1 MNDYFSDRENGPR
14 ARTEQVISPV
24 VWAGLVAT
32 VQALINSGAFGLRF
46 PERCPDGQA
55 VCGCDTDALAASVIA
70 EMPGL
75 AWPLETMCLVED
87 GFLSQREPFAPDTLL
102 ILDFIE
108 FIYASVAKPIP
119 GKHHDFFS
127 HHHLTFDQQSGQ
139 EEFRATVNRI
149 FSRNGVAFE
158 MLSTGRIVRVLPPV
172 LGEDLKRTIF
182 RTGDRTLDNMLEEC
196 RTKFSDRNPLVR
208 REALERLWDGWER
221 LKSLADPGDKK
232 RSIKIILDATATEP
246 SLRARLEGEATELN
260 SIGNSHL
267 IRHSEVNQ
275 VPVIDVDQ
283 VDYLFHR
290 LFAMIQLIL
299 RKKGSA

>member
-196 RTKFSDRNPLVR
+196 RTKFSDRNPLLR

-232 RSIKIILDATATEP
+232 RSIKIILDATAAEP

>member
-232 RSIKIILDATATEP
+232 RSIKIILDATAAEP

>member
-127 HHHLTFDQQSGQ
+127 HHHFTFDQQLGQ

-182 RTGDRTLDNMLEEC
+182 RTGDRTLDNMLDEC
-196 RTKFSDRNPLVR
+196 RAKFSDRNPLVR

-232 RSIKIILDATATEP
+232 RSIKIILDATAAEP

-290 LFAMIQLIL
+290 LFAMIQLVL

>member
-32 VQALINSGAFGLRF
+32 VQALINGGAFGLRF

-75 AWPLETMCLVED
+75 AWPLETMCLVEE
-87 GFLSQREPFAPDTLL
+87 GFLSQREPFAPNTLL

-182 RTGDRTLDNMLEEC
+182 RTGDRTLDNMLDEC
-196 RTKFSDRNPLVR
+196 RAKFSDRNPLVR

-232 RSIKIILDATATEP
+232 RSIKIILDATAAEP

>member
-232 RSIKIILDATATEP
+232 RSIKIILDATAAEP
-246 SLRARLEGEATELN
+246 SLRARMEEEATELN

>member
-102 ILDFIE
+102 IMDFIE

-158 MLSTGRIVRVLPPV
+158 RLSTGRIVRVLPPV

-232 RSIKIILDATATEP
+232 RSI
-246 SLRARLEGEATELN
+246 
-260 SIGNSHL
+260 
-267 IRHSEVNQ
+267 
-275 VPVIDVDQ
+275 
-283 VDYLFHR
+283 
-290 LFAMIQLIL
+290 
-299 RKKGSA
+299 